1 MSEELG
7 LSVTR
12 KEDFSKWYLE
22 VVRKGN
28 FKDQRTPMKGL
39 DVFLPWGYAVW
50 ERIQEIMNGMFRK
63 DGIKNCYFPLLIPHS
78 LIEKEKEHFSG
89 FKAETADVTEVGGEK
104 LNEKLAIR
112 PTSETIMY
120 YMFSLWIRSHRD
132 LPLKINQWCNVLRFD
147 TKITKPLIRDREFL
161 WSEVHTAH
169 AAMEEAEKQ
178 IMKYKEMCDQL
189 HEKLA
194 TAALLLKRTEYDKFP
209 GADYSM
215 AYDTLV
221 QDGKVF
227 QGPGGHMLGQNFAKP
242 FDIKYADEKGKKEYV
257 WQTCLGTTTRQ
268 IGGIIMQHGDDKG
281 AVLPPELSP
290 YQIVIIPIVFKG
302 KEKLVMEEAEKLREK
317 IEKLG
322 IRVCLDSRENYTA
335 GFKFNEWELRGV
347 PLRIEIGP
355 KDIESK
361 EITLAVRLDGSKSK
375 LKMEKLGELKSILD
389 GIQKRMYE
397 KSREFLEESIR
408 NVKDLEELKKQ
419 VCKGIARASWCGS
432 KECDQKAR
440 ETGAQIRGTLFGRDE
455 KPSGKCVFCGAA
467 AKHVVYVARSY

>member
-39 DVFLPWGYAVW
+39 DVLLPWGYAVW

-63 DGIKNCYFPLLIPHS
+63 AGVQNCYFPLLIPHS
-78 LIEKEKEHFSG
+78 LIEKEKEHFKG

-104 LNEKLAIR
+104 LNEKMAIR

-120 YMFSLWIRSHRD
+120 YMFSLWVRSHRD

-147 TKITKPLIRDREFL
+147 TKVTKPLVRDREFL

-169 AAMEEAEKQ
+169 ATKEDAEKQ
-178 IMKYKEMCDQL
+178 ISEYKDMCDTL

-194 TAALLLKRTEYDKFP
+194 TASLLLKRTEFDKFP
-209 GADYSM
+209 GADYSI

-227 QGPGGHMLGQNFAKP
+227 QGPGGHMLGQNFSKP
-242 FDIKYADEKGKKEYV
+242 FNIQYSGEKGRKEYV

-302 KEKLVMEEAEKLREK
+302 KEKMILEEAEKLRER

-322 IRVCLDSRENYTA
+322 IRVHLDSRENYTA

-355 KDIESK
+355 KDIENK
-361 EITLAVRLDGSKSK
+361 EITLAARLDGSKSRLKTDK
-375 LKMEKLGELKSILD
+375 LSELKGILD
-389 GIQKRMYE
+389 DVQKKMYD
-397 KSREFLEESIR
+397 KSRKFLNENIHDAR
-408 NVKDLEELKKQ
+408 DMNELKRQ
-419 VCKGIARASWCGS
+419 VSKGFARASWCGS
-432 KECDQKAR
+432 KECSNGVA
-440 ETGAQIRGTLFGRDE
+440 ETGAQIRGTLFGKEE
-455 KPSGKCVFCGAA
+455 KPSGKCVFCSGN